1 MKKFEF
7 FMYICTLDQPVLN
20 LSSRVID
27 YGSYTYCFELVHEGK
42 FMKNEGQFI
51 LNVSFVLSLLEVS
64 K

>member
-1 MKKFEF
+1 MKKFKVL
-7 FMYICTLDQPVLN
+7 MYICTLDQPVLI

-27 YGSYTYCFELVHEGK
+27 YGSKTYCFDLVHEGK

-51 LNVSFVLSLLEVS
+51 LNGSFVLSLLEVS